1 MIAALLLSS
10 LTINNAKAV
19 TSPNATQVGL
29 VVGPILAY
37 IYHLHEVDQAQKD
50 KGLATKALD
59 AAHQTSTGIIN
70 NKYVKALGLASG
82 LVVLAHYSPQIIE
95 SLKAVGS
102 TALGAAKS

>member
-10 LTINNAKAV
+10 LTISNAKAV
-19 TSPNATQVGL
+19 TSPNATQVG
-29 VVGPILAY
+29 VVLGTIAAY

-50 KGLATKALD
+50 KSVVTKTLD
-59 AAHQTSTGIIN
+59 VAHQTSTGIIN
-70 NKYVKALGLASG
+70 NKYVKAFGLASG

-102 TALGAAKS
+102 STLGAAKP